1 MDKKPKNKVLKK
13 IKKYL
18 TKKENVSPVSK
29 HVRAVDAR
37 NKAIQDAFGENF

>member
-37 NKAIQDAFGENF
+37 NKAIEDAFKENF

>member
-1 MDKKPKNKVLKK
+1 MDKNKNKVLKK

-18 TKKENVSPVSK
+18 TKKENKSPVSNI
-29 HVRAVDAR
+29 VRATDKR

>member
-37 NKAIQDAFGENF
+37 NKAIEDAFNGNF